1 MFLELN
7 FPWSYILGQY
17 ILYAFYCFSKQCW
30 ITSSNWQGCNHSL
43 FTDDNSS
50 CKYKS
55 LFHFS
60 NSSLV
65 LPGYSTGNYFSL
77 TFISSLMMWV
87 QAWIGRCF
95 AWKHGFYP
103 WALNVNV
110 IIYLTWAIFIC
121 KVFWGSLR
129 WHIEL
134 ARAGRWREDILG
146 TSEVTPNGRGVT
158 IVCFESRS
166 FWVFFWLSCHALQL
180 LAVCRELPLKI
191 PADAPSFVESHN
203 EHLIGEATWRSA
215 SSSLMSLRA
224 QLCTESSHYHYSYPE
239 V

>member
-17 ILYAFYCFSKQCW
+17 ILYAFYCFPKQCW

-55 LFHFS
+55 IFHFS

-77 TFISSLMMWV
+77 TFISSWMMWV

-146 TSEVTPNGRGVT
+146 TSVVAPNGRVVT
-158 IVCFESRS
+158 LVCFERQS

-180 LAVCRELPLKI
+180 LAVYWWGNMTASFQLQLLDEFKSTAVHRVLTLPLFI
-191 PADAPSFVESHN
+191 SWSLDLDA
-203 EHLIGEATWRSA
+203 
-215 SSSLMSLRA
+215 SLPGGCVYLP
-224 QLCTESSHYHYSYPE
+224 H
-239 V
+239 